1 MINLQN
7 IQCVLTLAHPEGE
20 KVVSRGLRTKI
31 EKKKTHLEN
40 QFPDDTFNIRLD
52 PYNNYR
58 MGDII

>member
-1 MINLQN
+1 
-7 IQCVLTLAHPEGE
+7 VLTLAHPEGE